1 MNEIFEVTR
10 EDYKAFVER
19 FLAGAVMAEEEEYEG
34 GKILKVYSNKTNKLL
49 CAQTM
54 SEEGKSS
61 YYIFEYPEADEWGP
75 PIPKYRLEL
84 QTKEEVQ
91 AFFNTLSELRKQ
103 KDEGNI

>member
-54 SEEGKSS
+54 SEEGNSS
-61 YYIFEYPEADEWGP
+61 YYIFEYPEVDEWGP
-75 PIPKYRLEL
+75 PIPKYKLEL

-91 AFFNTLSELRKQ
+91 AFFNALSELRKQ